1 MMIRMFGL
9 SLNAER
15 NLKNQQFNGVVY
27 TGIIVEQ

>member
-15 NLKNQQFNGVVY
+15 NLKHQQFNGVVY